1 VTAGPLT
8 AAGTDLLAGT
18 TGVQIVAGVDRLR
31 AHRGELEALAQRCG
45 APVTARSTWILAGC
59 GSVTGAQP
67 WAVLVRDPSGFLRA
81 GAVLVEVR
89 GAERRRQIVA
99 LAGSDLGHRGAVL
112 ADDRLWARR
121 LGIALSRTL
130 PARASGWAV
139 ELGPIDAD
147 SATLAGFTA
156 GFPQLVKVDADPI
169 PMIRRELGLDEALDY
184 LAPAMR
190 RTLRK
195 ATNRLAND
203 GYTLDVRFTRSHSE
217 IRDLMPELEESH
229 RNRDHDRGRVS
240 DLDDAEGLRT
250 WRGRLTDL
258 ALDGLLE
265 VATAR
270 IDGAL
275 AAHVVGVRDSTTY
288 RVLEGHYVTAWGRYA
303 PGRLLEAAVVQK
315 MLDEPDMIALDW
327 MTSVAPESLLAT
339 NASASMVVLRAGL
352 GRRA

>member
-1 VTAGPLT
+1 VTAAPLM

-18 TGVQIVAGVDRLR
+18 TGVQIVAGLDRLR
-31 AHRGELEALAQRCG
+31 AHRGEIEALAQRCG
-45 APVTARSTWILAGC
+45 APVTARSSWILSSAL
-59 GSVTGAQP
+59 SRSQP

-81 GAVLVEVR
+81 AAVLVEVR
-89 GAERRRQIVA
+89 GAERDSQIVTF
-99 LAGSDLGHRGAVL
+99 AGCDLGHRGAVL

-121 LGIALSRTL
+121 LGIGLSRTL
-130 PARASGWAV
+130 PARTSGWAV
-139 ELGPIDAD
+139 ELGPIDAN
-147 SATLAGFTA
+147 SVPLIGFSA
-156 GFPQLVKVDADPI
+156 GFPQLVKMDSDPI
-169 PMIRRELGLDEALDY
+169 PMIRREPGLDQALDY

-195 ATNRLAND
+195 ATNRLTTD
-203 GYTLDVRFTRSHSE
+203 GYSLDVRFTRSHGE
-217 IRDLMPELEESH
+217 IQRLMPALEESH
-229 RNRDHDRGRVS
+229 RNRDHDRGRTS
-240 DLDDAEGLRT
+240 DLDDEDGLHT
-250 WRGRLTDL
+250 WRARLTDL

-275 AAHVVGVRDSTTY
+275 AAHVVGVRDDATY

-303 PGRLLEAAVVQK
+303 PGRLLEAAVVQR
-315 MLDEPDMIALDW
+315 MLDEPNMIALDW

-339 NASASMVVLRAGL
+339 NASAPMVVLRAGL

>member
-1 VTAGPLT
+1 MNHLLRPLAPVSDSGWKLLDDEATERLT
-8 AAGTDLLAGT
+8 AALAARKLVEFSGPHGWEHSAT
-18 TGVQIVAGVDRLR
+18 NLGRASALASAPCEGIVATQRRVLPLAELR
-31 AHRGELEALAQRCG
+31 
-45 APVTARSTWILAGC
+45 
-59 GSVTGAQP
+59 
-67 WAVLVRDPSGFLRA
+67 SGFK
-81 GAVLVEVR
+81 V
-89 GAERRRQIVA
+89 
-99 LAGSDLGHRGAVL
+99 S
-112 ADDRLWARR
+112 
-121 LGIALSRTL
+121 LS
-130 PARASGWAV
+130 
-139 ELGPIDAD
+139 EL
-147 SATLAGFTA
+147 
-156 GFPQLVKVDADPI
+156 
-169 PMIRRELGLDEALDY
+169 
-184 LAPAMR
+184 
-190 RTLRK
+190 
-195 ATNRLAND
+195 
-203 GYTLDVRFTRSHSE
+203 
-217 IRDLMPELEESH
+217 
-229 RNRDHDRGRVS
+229 RDHDRGRVS